1 MPSSIFRPILCF
13 VATGMLAGCSA
24 PSDRGTARALP
35 PAADSA
41 RRDSVARARQ
51 DSVNRTMPGYVV
63 DSILPVAEQVRRFA
77 AQLREAPVTELQG
90 ASPSRDA
97 LVKRFVQAVV
107 AADSADLLA
116 MALSAREFI
125 DLVYPESPATHPPYQ
140 QDPALVWRTIQNP
153 SVSGFKRLVRRA
165 GGIQMTLAGYSCA
178 PAARQGENRLWAN
191 CQLRLVGAKGD
202 TTTHRFFGTIL
213 ERHGRFKII
222 SFKNE
227 F

>member
-1 MPSSIFRPILCF
+1 MLRCNVRPILCL
-13 VATGMLAGCSA
+13 VTAALLYGCATPAERSA
-24 PSDRGTARALP
+24 ARGLL

-41 RRDSVARARQ
+41 RRDSIARAQQ
-51 DSVNRTMPGYVV
+51 DSLNRTMPGYVV

-77 AQLREAPVTELQG
+77 AQLREVPVAELQG
-90 ASPSRDA
+90 ASQSRDA

-116 MALSAREFI
+116 MALTAREFI

-165 GGIQMTLAGYSCA
+165 GGIRMTLADYACD
-178 PAARQGENRLWAN
+178 PAAQQGKNRLWAN
-191 CQLRLVGAKGD
+191 CRLRLVGAAGD

-213 ERHGRFKII
+213 ERNGRFKII